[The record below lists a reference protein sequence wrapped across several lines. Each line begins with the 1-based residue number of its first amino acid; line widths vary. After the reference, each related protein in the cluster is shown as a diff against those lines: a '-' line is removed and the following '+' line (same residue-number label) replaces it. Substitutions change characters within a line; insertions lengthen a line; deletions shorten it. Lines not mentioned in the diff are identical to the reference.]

1 MIAALAQ
8 SVGNRI
14 RNGSKAR
21 GTFYYG
27 GSSIVCQGFRFLGI
41 LVSTRSIAPDQF
53 GKFATAVMLIGLC
66 GLGREFGQNSA
77 FLSCTRPDP
86 AYARFHF
93 LVSLTLSFFVVLL
106 VVSSVLVLPGLSDL
120 RPAIPLL
127 ALIVLIEGAYV
138 TPMMIAQ
145 KRFQFRPMAII
156 EIAATAT
163 WLLCVGVGSAW
174 YPVTMT
180 LIFARMMESL
190 VRGGSLLVWLY
201 RELFQGEITR
211 EVRLYF
217 GRFARL
223 LTPQAWVENL
233 VGNLDVLLLQ
243 FFTTQADLGIYE
255 RTQQVVRI
263 PVSTSVNLVDRV
275 AGAAYSRD
283 QDSPPLLHRSLVQF
297 MSVIALGTIAGL
309 GIVQLFLWF
318 FAGPLLGAGWRNAV
332 SSLWIWAI
340 PFCLFRPIVWNFN
353 LFFQATSRPRQLL
366 FSLVGML
373 VVLSIV
379 GLLVTPKLGSR
390 GIFVALGCSYFF
402 TLVAQT
408 FWCIRALRREPG
420 LQESRK
426 DRSNEPAPLTNL

>member
-1 MIAALAQ
+1 MIETLVQ
-8 SVGNRI
+8 SIGDRI
-14 RNGSKAR
+14 KYGAKIR
-21 GTFYYG
+21 GTLYYG
-27 GSSIVCQGFRFLGI
+27 GSSIICQGLRFLGI
-41 LVSTRSIAPDQF
+41 LISTALIAPDQF

-66 GLGREFGQNSA
+66 GLAREFGQNSA
-77 FLSCTRPDP
+77 FLSCTRSDP

-93 LVSLTLSFFVVLL
+93 LLSLTLSFLVVLL
-106 VVSSVLVLPGLSDL
+106 VVVSILLLPGLSDL

-145 KRFQFRPMAII
+145 KSFEFRPMAMI
-156 EIAATAT
+156 EIAASAT
-163 WLLCVGVGSAW
+163 WLLCVGLGSRW
-174 YPVTMT
+174 YPVAMT

-190 VRGGSLLVWLY
+190 VRGASLLGWLY
-201 RELFQGEITR
+201 RNFTQGEITR
-211 EVRLYF
+211 EVRQYY

-233 VGNLDVLLLQ
+233 LGNLDVLLLKC
-243 FFTTQADLGIYE
+243 FTTETDLGIYE

-283 QDSPPLLHRSLVQF
+283 QESPSLLQRSIVQF
-297 MSVIALGTIAGL
+297 ISLIALGTIAGL
-309 GIVQLFLWF
+309 GAVQLFLWF
-318 FAGPLLGAGWRNAV
+318 FAGPLLGAGWKNAV

-373 VVLSIV
+373 VVLLVV
-379 GLLVTPKLGSR
+379 GLIVTPTLGSR
-390 GIFVALGCSYFF
+390 GIFVALGCSYFITF
-402 TLVAQT
+402 AAQT
-408 FWCIRALRREPG
+408 LWCIKLLRR
-420 LQESRK
+420 
-426 DRSNEPAPLTNL
+426 APSSEAAAFPMATPSE